1 MAKQPA
7 EFILEMKNITKEFP
21 GVKALNDVSIRV
33 RPGSVHA
40 LMGENG
46 AGKSTLM
53 KCLFGIY
60 TPDIGTIELDG
71 QQVDLKDS
79 KTALSHGI
87 SMIHQEL
94 HPVPW
99 RNVMENL
106 WLGRFPQKRIGPL
119 KFVDHKKMF
128 ADTVKLFKDLEVDI
142 DPYTLVG
149 SLSVSKV
156 QSIEIAK
163 AVSLN
168 SKIIIMDEPTSSL
181 SGVEVEHLFR
191 IIRDLQKKGVAI
203 IYISHKMDEIL
214 RISNEVTIMRDG
226 CYVGTWESKELTIE
240 KIIERMV
247 GREMSQ
253 LFPPRSN
260 VPGETIMKVDNITSP
275 NPLSF
280 KNVSFDLKKGEILGV
295 GGLVGAQRTET
306 IEAVFGLRAIVS
318 GTIAINGKPV
328 KISSPH
334 VAIQHKMAL
343 LTEERRV
350 TGIFP
355 ILSVLENTVIANL
368 KKYLR
373 WGLLDDNKR
382 RADTIKCNKMFNV
395 KTPSYKTLIKNLS
408 GGNQQKVL
416 LGRWLLTEPDI
427 LLLDEPTRGID
438 VGAKYEIYTIIAEL
452 AKTGKSIIMITS
464 EMPELLGMS
473 DRIMVMCEGRMTG
486 IINGANATEQDV
498 MRLATQRPGGIDE

>member
-33 RPGSVHA
+33 RAGSVHA

-71 QQVDLKDS
+71 QKVDLKDS
-79 KTALSHGI
+79 KTALGHGI

-142 DPYTLVG
+142 DPYALVG

-168 SKIIIMDEPTSSL
+168 SRIIIMDEPTSSL

-226 CYVGTWESKELTIE
+226 CYVGTWASKELTIE

-306 IEAVFGLRAIVS
+306 IEAVFGLRAMVS

-498 MRLATQRPGGIDE
+498 MRLATQRPGGMNE

>member
-191 IIRDLQKKGVAI
+191 IIRDL
-203 IYISHKMDEIL
+203 H
-214 RISNEVTIMRDG
+214 
-226 CYVGTWESKELTIE
+226 
-240 KIIERMV
+240 RMV
-247 GREMSQ
+247 WQSSIFLTKWMRYYG
-253 LFPPRSN
+253 FP
-260 VPGETIMKVDNITSP
+260 MK
-275 NPLSF
+275 
-280 KNVSFDLKKGEILGV
+280 
-295 GGLVGAQRTET
+295 
-306 IEAVFGLRAIVS
+306 
-318 GTIAINGKPV
+318 
-328 KISSPH
+328 
-334 VAIQHKMAL
+334 
-343 LTEERRV
+343 
-350 TGIFP
+350 
-355 ILSVLENTVIANL
+355 
-368 KKYLR
+368 
-373 WGLLDDNKR
+373 
-382 RADTIKCNKMFNV
+382 
-395 KTPSYKTLIKNLS
+395 
-408 GGNQQKVL
+408 
-416 LGRWLLTEPDI
+416 
-427 LLLDEPTRGID
+427 
-438 VGAKYEIYTIIAEL
+438 
-452 AKTGKSIIMITS
+452 
-464 EMPELLGMS
+464 
-473 DRIMVMCEGRMTG
+473 
-486 IINGANATEQDV
+486 
-498 MRLATQRPGGIDE
+498 